1 MIRAGPLLFALLPI
15 LLLGGLV
22 WSVLG
27 GGRTLLGTSPV
38 PPEALLRLRIEGI
51 VLRPGRIVAT
61 VRNIGP
67 AEAVIAGVA
76 VNEAL
81 WEFEASPGP
90 EVPRLGRV
98 DVIVPYPWDEGD
110 PLRLALVTSNGLV
123 FRREVA
129 VATRTPL
136 PDARAAWQFGLLGLY
151 VGVIPVFLGLSAVPY
166 LLGLGARWLDVLISV
181 TVGLLVFLAVDALTE
196 AFAVAR
202 RLEGP
207 LNGAALIV
215 AGVAGSY
222 LGLAACGRAMTR
234 AGRGGSRAGPTLAY
248 LVATGIG
255 LHNMGEGLAL
265 GTAYA
270 AGELALGASLVL
282 GFMLHNTTEGLALA
296 GPVIDR
302 RPSLRQLAGLGLVA
316 GAPTVAGTWI
326 GGFTY
331 SEPWWLVFLA
341 VGAGAI
347 LQVVVEITRARAGQ
361 DGVAALLARPRT
373 LLGLLAGYLV
383 MCATGLLIP
392 R

>member
-136 PDARAAWQFGLLGLY
+136 PAPRGN
-151 VGVIPVFLGLSAVPY
+151 SA
-166 LLGLGARWLDVLISV
+166 S
-181 TVGLLVFLAVDALTE
+181 
-196 AFAVAR
+196 
-202 RLEGP
+202 
-207 LNGAALIV
+207 
-215 AGVAGSY
+215 S
-222 LGLAACGRAMTR
+222 ACTSG
-234 AGRGGSRAGPTLAY
+234 
-248 LVATGIG
+248 
-255 LHNMGEGLAL
+255 
-265 GTAYA
+265 
-270 AGELALGASLVL
+270 
-282 GFMLHNTTEGLALA
+282 
-296 GPVIDR
+296 
-302 RPSLRQLAGLGLVA
+302 
-316 GAPTVAGTWI
+316 
-326 GGFTY
+326 
-331 SEPWWLVFLA
+331 
-341 VGAGAI
+341 
-347 LQVVVEITRARAGQ
+347 
-361 DGVAALLARPRT
+361 
-373 LLGLLAGYLV
+373 
-383 MCATGLLIP
+383 
-392 R
+392 